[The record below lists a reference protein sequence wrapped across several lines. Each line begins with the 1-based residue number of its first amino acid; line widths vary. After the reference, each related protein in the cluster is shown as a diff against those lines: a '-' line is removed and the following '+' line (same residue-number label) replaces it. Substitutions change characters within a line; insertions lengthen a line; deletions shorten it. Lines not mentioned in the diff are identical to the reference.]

1 MGTIRY
7 AARPKDQLENKE
19 VSATNIGAWS
29 TALTATF
36 PTDPEV
42 IAAVLP
48 PPLSLPAEPLCKVS
62 ISRVDLGSRMP
73 PFGAGTF
80 AVAASHE
87 GRQGFYPLLMPM
99 STEQAVLGGRETFG
113 EPKKLAKVKHDIDG
127 DSITASVA
135 RLGIDIIEINGT
147 IGADLDLPDDEER
160 VDFYFKFLPAPD
172 GNGFDADPS
181 LVYCFRETETRS
193 HKSVSGTVTL
203 NESRFDPVADIPIL
217 GEPTITLSERR
228 SAQRGEIHSTV
239 PSADLIPYQHQRY
252 DDLSPVG
259 KK

>member
-1 MGTIRY
+1 MGAVRY
-7 AARPKDQLENKE
+7 GARTTDQLENKE
-19 VSATNIGAWS
+19 VSATKIGAWS

-36 PTDPEV
+36 PTDPSV
-42 IAAVLP
+42 IEAVLP
-48 PPLSLPAEPLCKVS
+48 PPLSLPDNPVCKVS

-80 AVAASHE
+80 AVSASHE
-87 GRQGFYPLLMPM
+87 GKQGFYPLLMPM

-113 EPKKLAKVKHDIDG
+113 EPKKLAKVTQDIDG
-127 DSITASVA
+127 DSITGIVA
-135 RLGIDIIEINGT
+135 RLGIDIIEVKGT
-147 IGADLDLPDDEER
+147 IGPDLEPPEDEER

-181 LVYCFRETETRS
+181 LVYCYRETQTRS
-193 HKSVSGTVTL
+193 HKGVTGTVTL
-203 NESRFDPVADIPIL
+203 NESRFDPVVDIPML
-217 GEPTITLSERR
+217 GDPTITLSERR
-228 SAQRGEIHSTV
+228 SAQRGEIVATV